1 MERAGAS
8 PVGLLSKRRGGT
20 RNDYGAPVMRVYHR
34 EHAGRPVRVV
44 WVLEELDEPY
54 ELTVM
59 NWEEG
64 QSQEHLARHPLG
76 RVPVLEDDQGFLFE
90 SAAIC
95 LHLAELHPEPGLLPP
110 PATHD
115 RALVYQWAT
124 FAPAEL
130 EPALIESAIFG
141 QSDPERAAKARHRFG
156 VAAEAVARALD
167 GTDYLVAGHFG
178 VADVLVGTALAF
190 TARAGFAEELSPTLN
205 DYIARLKQRPAYQR
219 AAERT
224 SLSLAGS
231 G

>member
-1 MERAGAS
+1 
-8 PVGLLSKRRGGT
+8 
-20 RNDYGAPVMRVYHR
+20 MRVYHR

-44 WVLEELDEPY
+44 WILEELGQPY
-54 ELTVM
+54 DLTVM

-64 QSQEHLARHPLG
+64 QSQEHLARHPLR
-76 RVPVLEDDQGFLFE
+76 RVPVLEDDQGFVFE
-90 SAAIC
+90 STAIC
-95 LHLAELHPEPGLLPP
+95 LHLAELHPDTGLLPP

-115 RALVYQWAT
+115 RALVYQWAI

-167 GTDYLVAGHFG
+167 GTDYLVAGRFG

-190 TARAGFAEELSPTLN
+190 TARAGFAEELSPSLR
-205 DYIARLKQRPAYQR
+205 DYVARLKQRPAYQR
-219 AAERT
+219 GGGRPKK
-224 SLSLAGS
+224 SLGGS
-231 G
+231 GGGGRHPHGVGRGRGGFGRGEVG